1 MPNKKLPIF
10 LMSIL
15 TLYFISVAVLKYS
28 ASDLVANGVRDTTK
42 EARVLDK
49 AEGYRSVTD
58 RPVLPPE
65 NLSAQYSTSAEV
77 VVPILTGPVVKVI
90 VATD

>member
-1 MPNKKLPIF
+1 M
-10 LMSIL
+10 
-15 TLYFISVAVLKYS
+15 KYS
-28 ASDLVANGVRDTTK
+28 ASDLVSNSERDTAK
-42 EARVLDK
+42 ETRASGK

-58 RPVLPPE
+58 RPILLTE

-77 VVPILTGPVVKVI
+77 VVSIPTGPVVKVI